1 MAKETVT
8 ELYTKL
14 GLDISSLESDFAL
27 AGKTVD
33 KAMSRLNHENKKI
46 KIETDISLAGLDEG
60 KDRLKTLD
68 IQAASLNR
76 QLEIQR
82 QKLQLTAA
90 TYREVVLEKGRDSAA
105 SARLETRLLNE
116 RKAYANLEAQ
126 IRRTQR
132 ARTEGTAGNRMVNSI
147 INGASAMS
155 VITQGASDIGALS
168 MLTSP
173 VGKALGVVTAVG
185 AGALAA
191 AKSAMTA
198 GNAIYELA
206 QKMHTTNA
214 EAAKM
219 SLTFKMAGADANSAV
234 PALIRLDKT
243 IQSGGESGARMT
255 AILSAYGVS
264 LRDAN
269 GNMLPLNQQLL
280 ALAQGYRNAAA
291 AGLENEYVTQTLG
304 SRGAELVPVL
314 SQMYEIQSRMV
325 NLPTTGLLDP
335 NKAHEMMLD
344 WREMQIEMN
353 QVTGSLGAALLP
365 VVQEI
370 LPKVNDG
377 IKELTEDIRDN
388 KETIKTVM
396 DIVGDTG
403 EIVMDV
409 AGIWKEAFP
418 PVTDGLK
425 DVAGLLKDV
434 DNGLKDIKK
443 SIEDVKEASPGLSA
457 ISEYMP
463 TPVNMARFARW
474 AYRKARGLP
483 ENEEEQPEAA
493 KESPKEIKGTTQDAE
508 TTRRQV
514 EEATHQKGKA
524 AATPS
529 VPDISSEI
537 YKATHN
543 DLQNQLHG
551 IDLRAEKLRKEGV
564 EEAQIVA
571 LTEAQKAKVYKDFNN
586 NVISQIDSSWKSE
599 LQNRLD
605 DIEREK
611 QAWIEKGVSEV
622 KATEWAEHEKTKARQ
637 QEALSMFRENRKY
650 LDIMRKA
657 MAGPGSM
664 TQKINNARVGI
675 LMAMRQKLGIENDR
689 TSPEEVGLFSNIM
702 NSVKNNLMPGL
713 ESESWAR
720 RLEESTIPVVRGS
733 HLDRDVPGVSPSIT
747 TNITIEGGVYSDNEM
762 VKNMTNEVAD
772 RVNRAVTEAARQSN
786 FSYDM
791 GG

>member
-33 KAMSRLNHENKKI
+33 KAMSKLNHENKKI

-68 IQAASLNR
+68 IRAASLNR
-76 QLEIQR
+76 QLEIQK
-82 QKLQLTAA
+82 QKLALVAA
-90 TYREVVLEKGRDSAA
+90 AYREVVQEKGRDSAA

-116 RKAYANLEAQ
+116 KKAYANLEAQ

-132 ARTEGTAGNRMVNSI
+132 ARTEGTAGNRMVNQI

-155 VITQGASDIGALS
+155 VIAQGASDIGALS

-173 VGKALGVVTAVG
+173 AGKALGVATAVG

-191 AKSAMTA
+191 AKSAMNA

-206 QKMHTTNA
+206 QKMHTTNE

-243 IQSGGESGARMT
+243 LQSGGESGARMT

-269 GNMLPLNQQLL
+269 GNLLPLNQQLL

-291 AGLENEYVTQTLG
+291 AGLESEYVTQTLG

-314 SQMYEIQSRMV
+314 SQMYEIQSRMAH
-325 NLPTTGLLDP
+325 LPTTGLLDP
-335 NKAHEMMLD
+335 DKAHEMMLS

-353 QVTGSLGAALLP
+353 QISGSLGAALLP

-377 IKELTEDIRDN
+377 IKEITKAIRDN
-388 KETIKTVM
+388 KESIQSAM
-396 DIVGDTG
+396 DILSNSG

-409 AGIWKEAFP
+409 VDICKEAFP

-434 DNGLKDIKK
+434 DDGLKAIKK
-443 SIEDVKEASPGLSA
+443 SIEEVKEASPGLSA
-457 ISEYMP
+457 VSKYLP
-463 TPVNMARFARW
+463 TPPNMARFAKW
-474 AYRKARGLP
+474 AYRKIKGFP
-483 ENEEEQPEAA
+483 EEEEKTESS
-493 KESPKEIKGTTQDAE
+493 KEQVPKEMQGTTQNPE
-508 TTRRQV
+508 TTRKRV
-514 EEATHQKGKA
+514 EEATRQKEK
-524 AATPS
+524 TDNTS
-529 VPDISSEI
+529 SIPDISDEI

-543 DLQNQLHG
+543 DLQNQLHD
-551 IDLRAEKLRKEGV
+551 IDQRAEKLRKEGV

-571 LTEAQKAKVYKDFNN
+571 FSEAQKAKVYKDFNN
-586 NVISQIDSSWKSE
+586 NVISQIDASWKSE

-605 DIEREK
+605 NIEREK

-622 KATEWAEHEKTKARQ
+622 KATEWAENEKGKARQ
-637 QEALSMFRENRKY
+637 NAALSALREQREY
-650 LDIMRKA
+650 LDIVKNA
-657 MAGPGSM
+657 MNGSGTM
-664 TQKINNARVGI
+664 EERMNQARVGV
-675 LMAMRQKLGIENDR
+675 LTAMREKLGISNDSL
-689 TSPEEVGLFSNIM
+689 TPGLLSAFSTVM
-702 NSVKNNLMPGL
+702 NDVQNNLVRGL
-713 ESESWAR
+713 ETQDWAR
-720 RLEESTIPVVRGS
+720 KLDQSSISVIRGS
-733 HLDRDVPGVSPSIT
+733 REYHDVPGVNNTVII
-747 TNITIEGGVYSDNEM
+747 NGGVFENNETLKKFSDA
-762 VKNMTNEVAD
+762 TAD
-772 RVNRAVTEAARQSN
+772 KFIEAYRSSTQNSLL
-786 FSYDM
+786 SY
-791 GG
+791 

>member
-90 TYREVVLEKGRDSAA
+90 AYREVVQEKGRDSAA

-173 VGKALGVVTAVG
+173 AGKALGVVTAVG

-314 SQMYEIQSRMV
+314 SQMYEIQSRMA

-377 IKELTEDIRDN
+377 IKELTEGIRDN

-434 DNGLKDIKK
+434 DHGLKDIKK

-493 KESPKEIKGTTQDAE
+493 KESPKETQGTTQDAE
-508 TTRRQV
+508 TTRRPV
-514 EEATHQKGKA
+514 EEATRQKEKV

-529 VPDISSEI
+529 VLDISSEL

-543 DLQNQLHG
+543 DLQNQLHD
-551 IDLRAEKLRKEGV
+551 IDQRAEKLRKEGV

-637 QEALSMFRENRKY
+637 QEALSMLRENRKY
-650 LDIMRKA
+650 LDIMRNA

-664 TQKINNARVGI
+664 TQKINNARAGI

-772 RVNRAVTEAARQSN
+772 RVNRAVTEAARQSD

>member
-1 MAKETVT
+1 MTKETVT

-33 KAMSRLNHENKKI
+33 KAMSKLNHENKKI

-68 IQAASLNR
+68 IRAASLNR
-76 QLEIQR
+76 QLEIQK
-82 QKLQLTAA
+82 QKLALVAA
-90 TYREVVLEKGRDSAA
+90 AYREVVQEKGRDSAA

-116 RKAYANLEAQ
+116 KKAYANLEAQ

-132 ARTEGTAGNRMVNSI
+132 ARTEGTAGNRMVNHI

-155 VITQGASDIGALS
+155 VIAQGASDIGALS

-173 VGKALGVVTAVG
+173 AGKALGVATAVG

-191 AKSAMTA
+191 AKSAMNA

-206 QKMHTTNA
+206 QKMHTTNE

-243 IQSGGESGARMT
+243 LQSGGESGARMT

-269 GNMLPLNQQLL
+269 GNLLPLNQQLL

-291 AGLENEYVTQTLG
+291 AGLESEYVTQTLG

-314 SQMYEIQSRMV
+314 SQMYEIQSRMAH
-325 NLPTTGLLDP
+325 LPTTGLLDP
-335 NKAHEMMLD
+335 DKAHEMMLS

-353 QVTGSLGAALLP
+353 QISGSLGAALLP

-377 IKELTEDIRDN
+377 IKEITKAIRDN
-388 KETIKTVM
+388 KENIQSAM
-396 DIVGDTG
+396 DILSNSG

-409 AGIWKEAFP
+409 VDICKEAFP

-434 DNGLKDIKK
+434 DDGLKAIKK
-443 SIEDVKEASPGLSA
+443 SIEEVKEASPGLSA
-457 ISEYMP
+457 VSKYLP
-463 TPVNMARFARW
+463 TPPNMARFAKW
-474 AYRKARGLP
+474 AYRKIKGFP
-483 ENEEEQPEAA
+483 EEEEKTESS
-493 KESPKEIKGTTQDAE
+493 KEQVPKEMQGTTQNPE
-508 TTRRQV
+508 TTRKRV
-514 EEATHQKGKA
+514 EEATRQKEK
-524 AATPS
+524 TDNTS
-529 VPDISSEI
+529 SIPDISDEI

-543 DLQNQLHG
+543 DLQNQLHD
-551 IDLRAEKLRKEGV
+551 IDQRAEKLRKEGV

-571 LTEAQKAKVYKDFNN
+571 FFEAQKAKVYKDFNN
-586 NVISQIDSSWKSE
+586 NVISQIDASWKSE

-605 DIEREK
+605 NIEREK

-622 KATEWAEHEKTKARQ
+622 KATEWAENEKGKARQ
-637 QEALSMFRENRKY
+637 NAALSALREQREY
-650 LDIMRKA
+650 LDIVKNA
-657 MAGPGSM
+657 MNGSGTM
-664 TQKINNARVGI
+664 EERMNRARVGV
-675 LMAMRQKLGIENDR
+675 LTAMREKLGISNDSL
-689 TSPEEVGLFSNIM
+689 TPGLLSAFSTVM
-702 NSVKNNLMPGL
+702 NDVQNNLVRGL
-713 ESESWAR
+713 ETQDWAR
-720 RLEESTIPVVRGS
+720 KLDQSSISVIRGS
-733 HLDRDVPGVSPSIT
+733 REYHDVPGVNNTVII
-747 TNITIEGGVYSDNEM
+747 NGGVFENNETLKKFSDA
-762 VKNMTNEVAD
+762 TAD
-772 RVNRAVTEAARQSN
+772 KFIEAYRSSTQNSLL
-786 FSYDM
+786 SY
-791 GG
+791 

>member
-33 KAMSRLNHENKKI
+33 KAMSKLNHENKKI

-68 IQAASLNR
+68 IRAASLNR
-76 QLEIQR
+76 QLEIQK
-82 QKLQLTAA
+82 QKLALVAA
-90 TYREVVLEKGRDSAA
+90 AYREVVQEKGRDSAA

-116 RKAYANLEAQ
+116 KKAYANLEAQ

-173 VGKALGVVTAVG
+173 AGKALGVVTAVG

-243 IQSGGESGARMT
+243 LQSGGESGARMT

-269 GNMLPLNQQLL
+269 GNLLPLNQQLL

-291 AGLENEYVTQTLG
+291 AGLESEYVTQTLG

-314 SQMYEIQSRMV
+314 SQMYEIQSRMAH
-325 NLPTTGLLDP
+325 LPTTGLLDP
-335 NKAHEMMLD
+335 DKAHEMMLS

-353 QVTGSLGAALLP
+353 QISGSLGAALLP

-377 IKELTEDIRDN
+377 IKEITKAIRDN
-388 KETIKTVM
+388 KESIQSAM
-396 DIVGDTG
+396 DILSNSG

-409 AGIWKEAFP
+409 VDICKEAFP

-434 DNGLKDIKK
+434 DDGLKAIKK
-443 SIEDVKEASPGLSA
+443 SIEEVKEASPGLSA
-457 ISEYMP
+457 VSKYLP
-463 TPVNMARFARW
+463 TPPNMARFAKW
-474 AYRKARGLP
+474 AYRKIKGFP
-483 ENEEEQPEAA
+483 EEEEKTESS
-493 KESPKEIKGTTQDAE
+493 KEQVPKEMQGTTQNPE
-508 TTRRQV
+508 TTRKRV
-514 EEATHQKGKA
+514 EEATRQKEK
-524 AATPS
+524 TDNTS
-529 VPDISSEI
+529 SIPDISDEI

-543 DLQNQLHG
+543 DLQNQLHD
-551 IDLRAEKLRKEGV
+551 IDQRAEKLRKEGV

-571 LTEAQKAKVYKDFNN
+571 FSEAQKAKVYKDFNN
-586 NVISQIDSSWKSE
+586 NVISQIDASWKSE

-605 DIEREK
+605 NIEREK

-622 KATEWAEHEKTKARQ
+622 KATEWAENEKGKARQ
-637 QEALSMFRENRKY
+637 NAALAALREQREY
-650 LDIMRKA
+650 LDIVKNA
-657 MAGPGSM
+657 MNGSGTM
-664 TQKINNARVGI
+664 EERMNRARVGV
-675 LMAMRQKLGIENDR
+675 LTAMREKLGISNDSL
-689 TSPEEVGLFSNIM
+689 TPGLLSAFSTVM
-702 NSVKNNLMPGL
+702 NDVQNNLVRGL
-713 ESESWAR
+713 ETQDWAR
-720 RLEESTIPVVRGS
+720 KLDQSSISVIRGS
-733 HLDRDVPGVSPSIT
+733 KEYHDVPGVNNTVII
-747 TNITIEGGVYSDNEM
+747 NGGVFENNETLKKFSDA
-762 VKNMTNEVAD
+762 TAD
-772 RVNRAVTEAARQSN
+772 KFIEAYRSSTQNSLL
-786 FSYDM
+786 SY
-791 GG
+791 

>member
-33 KAMSRLNHENKKI
+33 KAMSKLNHENKKI

-68 IQAASLNR
+68 IRAASLNR
-76 QLEIQR
+76 QLEIQK
-82 QKLQLTAA
+82 QKLALVAA
-90 TYREVVLEKGRDSAA
+90 AYREVVQEKGRDSAA

-116 RKAYANLEAQ
+116 KKAYANLEAQ

-132 ARTEGTAGNRMVNSI
+132 ARTEGTAGNRMVNHI

-155 VITQGASDIGALS
+155 VIAQGASDIGALS

-173 VGKALGVVTAVG
+173 AGKAIGVATAVG

-191 AKSAMTA
+191 AKSAMNT

-206 QKMHTTNA
+206 QKMHTTNE

-269 GNMLPLNQQLL
+269 GNMLPLNHQLL

-314 SQMYEIQSRMV
+314 SQMYEIQSRMA
-325 NLPTTGLLDP
+325 NLPATGLLDP

-514 EEATHQKGKA
+514 EEATRQKEKA

-543 DLQNQLHG
+543 DLQNQLHD

-622 KATEWAEHEKTKARQ
+622 KATEWAENEKGKARQ
-637 QEALSMFRENRKY
+637 NAALSALREQRQY
-650 LDIMRKA
+650 LDIVKNA
-657 MAGPGSM
+657 MNGPGTM
-664 TQKINNARVGI
+664 EERMNQARVGV
-675 LMAMRQKLGIENDR
+675 LTAMREKLGISNDSL
-689 TSPEEVGLFSNIM
+689 TPGLLSAFSTVM
-702 NSVKNNLMPGL
+702 NDVQNNLVRGL
-713 ESESWAR
+713 ETQDWAR
-720 RLEESTIPVVRGS
+720 KLDQSSISVIRGS
-733 HLDRDVPGVSPSIT
+733 REYHDVPGVNNTVII
-747 TNITIEGGVYSDNEM
+747 NGGVFENNETLKKFSDA
-762 VKNMTNEVAD
+762 TAD
-772 RVNRAVTEAARQSN
+772 KFIEAYRSSTQNSLL
-786 FSYDM
+786 SY
-791 GG
+791 

>member
-33 KAMSRLNHENKKI
+33 KAMSKLNHENKKI

-68 IQAASLNR
+68 IRAASLNR
-76 QLEIQR
+76 QLEIQK
-82 QKLQLTAA
+82 QKLALVAA
-90 TYREVVLEKGRDSAA
+90 AYREVVQEKGRDSAA

-116 RKAYANLEAQ
+116 KKAYANLEAQ

-132 ARTEGTAGNRMVNSI
+132 ARTEGTAGNRMVNHI

-155 VITQGASDIGALS
+155 VIAQGASDIGALS

-173 VGKALGVVTAVG
+173 AGKAIGVATAVG

-191 AKSAMTA
+191 AKSAMNT

-206 QKMHTTNA
+206 QKMHTTNE

-243 IQSGGESGARMT
+243 LQNGGESGARMT
-255 AILSAYGVS
+255 DILSAYGVS

-269 GNMLPLNQQLL
+269 GNLLPLNQQLL

-291 AGLENEYVTQTLG
+291 AGLESEYVTQTLG

-325 NLPTTGLLDP
+325 HLPTTGLLDP
-335 NKAHEMMLD
+335 DKAHEMMLS

-353 QVTGSLGAALLP
+353 QISGALGAALLP

-377 IKELTEDIRDN
+377 IKEITKAIRDN
-388 KETIKTVM
+388 KESIQSAM
-396 DIVGDTG
+396 DILSNSG

-409 AGIWKEAFP
+409 VDICKEAFP

-434 DNGLKDIKK
+434 DDGLKAIKK
-443 SIEDVKEASPGLSA
+443 SIEEVKEASPGLSA
-457 ISEYMP
+457 ASKYLP
-463 TPVNMARFARW
+463 TPPNMARFAKW
-474 AYRKARGLP
+474 AYRKIKGFP
-483 ENEEEQPEAA
+483 EEEEKTESS
-493 KESPKEIKGTTQDAE
+493 KEQAPKEMQGTTQNPE
-508 TTRRQV
+508 TTRRRV
-514 EEATHQKGKA
+514 EEATRQKEKVDN
-524 AATPS
+524 TTS
-529 VPDISSEI
+529 IPDISDEI

-543 DLQNQLHG
+543 DLQNQLHD
-551 IDLRAEKLRKEGV
+551 IDQRAEKLRKEGV

-571 LTEAQKAKVYKDFNN
+571 FSEAQKAKVYKDFNN
-586 NVISQIDSSWKSE
+586 NVISQIDASWKSE

-605 DIEREK
+605 NIEREK

-622 KATEWAEHEKTKARQ
+622 KATEWAENEKGKARQ
-637 QEALSMFRENRKY
+637 NAALSALREQREY
-650 LDIMRKA
+650 LDIVKNA
-657 MAGPGSM
+657 MNGSGTM
-664 TQKINNARVGI
+664 EERMNRARVGV
-675 LMAMRQKLGIENDR
+675 LTAMREKLGISNDSL
-689 TSPEEVGLFSNIM
+689 TPGLLSAFSTVM
-702 NSVKNNLMPGL
+702 NDVQNNLVRGL
-713 ESESWAR
+713 ETQDWAR
-720 RLEESTIPVVRGS
+720 KLDQSSISVIRGS
-733 HLDRDVPGVSPSIT
+733 REYHDVPGVNNTVII
-747 TNITIEGGVYSDNEM
+747 NGGVFENNETLKKFSDA
-762 VKNMTNEVAD
+762 TAD
-772 RVNRAVTEAARQSN
+772 KFIEAYRSSTQNSLL
-786 FSYDM
+786 SY
-791 GG
+791 

>member
-14 GLDISSLESDFAL
+14 GLDISSLDSDFAL

-90 TYREVVLEKGRDSAA
+90 AYREVVQEKGRDSAA

-173 VGKALGVVTAVG
+173 AGKALGVVTAVG

-214 EAAKM
+214 DAA
-219 SLTFKMAGADANSAV
+219 KMAGADANSAV

-314 SQMYEIQSRMV
+314 SQMYEIQSRMA

-514 EEATHQKGKA
+514 EEATRQKEKA

-543 DLQNQLHG
+543 DLQNQLHD

-622 KATEWAEHEKTKARQ
+622 KATEWAENEKGKARQ
-637 QEALSMFRENRKY
+637 NAALSALREQRQY
-650 LDIMRKA
+650 LDIVKNA
-657 MAGPGSM
+657 MNGPGTM
-664 TQKINNARVGI
+664 EERMNQARVGV
-675 LMAMRQKLGIENDR
+675 LTAMREKLGISNDSM
-689 TSPEEVGLFSNIM
+689 TPGLLSAFSTVM
-702 NSVKNNLMPGL
+702 NDVQNNLVRGL
-713 ESESWAR
+713 ETQDWAR
-720 RLEESTIPVVRGS
+720 KLDQSSISVIRGS
-733 HLDRDVPGVSPSIT
+733 REYHDVPGVNNTVII
-747 TNITIEGGVYSDNEM
+747 NGGVFENNETLKKFSDA
-762 VKNMTNEVAD
+762 TAD
-772 RVNRAVTEAARQSN
+772 KFIEAYRSSTQNSLL
-786 FSYDM
+786 SY
-791 GG
+791 

>member
-33 KAMSRLNHENKKI
+33 KAMSKLNHENKKI

-68 IQAASLNR
+68 IRAASLNR
-76 QLEIQR
+76 QLEIQK
-82 QKLQLTAA
+82 QKLALVAA
-90 TYREVVLEKGRDSAA
+90 AYREVVQEKGRDSAA

-132 ARTEGTAGNRMVNSI
+132 ARTEGTAGNRMVNRI

-155 VITQGASDIGALS
+155 VIAQGASDIGALS

-173 VGKALGVVTAVG
+173 AGKAIGVATAVG

-191 AKSAMTA
+191 AKSAMNT

-206 QKMHTTNA
+206 QKMHTTNE

-243 IQSGGESGARMT
+243 LQSGGESGARMT
-255 AILSAYGVS
+255 DILSAYGVS

-269 GNMLPLNQQLL
+269 GNLLPLNQQLL

-291 AGLENEYVTQTLG
+291 AGLESEYVTQTLG

-314 SQMYEIQSRMV
+314 SQMYEIQSRMAH
-325 NLPTTGLLDP
+325 LPTTGLLDP
-335 NKAHEMMLD
+335 DKAHEMMLS

-353 QVTGSLGAALLP
+353 QISGSLGAALLP

-377 IKELTEDIRDN
+377 IKEITKAIRDN
-388 KETIKTVM
+388 KENIQSAM
-396 DIVGDTG
+396 DILSNSG

-409 AGIWKEAFP
+409 VDICKEAFP

-434 DNGLKDIKK
+434 DDGLKAIKK
-443 SIEDVKEASPGLSA
+443 SIEEVKEASPGLSA
-457 ISEYMP
+457 VSKYLP
-463 TPVNMARFARW
+463 TPPNMARFARW
-474 AYRKARGLP
+474 AYRKIKGFP
-483 ENEEEQPEAA
+483 EEEEKTESS
-493 KESPKEIKGTTQDAE
+493 KEQAPKEMQGTTQNPE
-508 TTRRQV
+508 TTRRRV
-514 EEATHQKGKA
+514 EEAIRQKEKVDN
-524 AATPS
+524 TTS
-529 VPDISSEI
+529 IPDISDEI

-543 DLQNQLHG
+543 DLQNQLHD
-551 IDLRAEKLRKEGV
+551 IDQRAEKLRKEGV

-571 LTEAQKAKVYKDFNN
+571 FSEAQKAKVYKDFNN
-586 NVISQIDSSWKSE
+586 NVISQIDASWKSE

-605 DIEREK
+605 NIEREK

-622 KATEWAEHEKTKARQ
+622 KATEWAENEKGKARQ
-637 QEALSMFRENRKY
+637 NAALAALREQREY
-650 LDIMRKA
+650 LDIVKNA
-657 MAGPGSM
+657 MNGSGTM
-664 TQKINNARVGI
+664 EERMNRARVGV
-675 LMAMRQKLGIENDR
+675 LTAMREKLGISNDSL
-689 TSPEEVGLFSNIM
+689 TPGLLYAFSTVM
-702 NSVKNNLMPGL
+702 NDVQNNLVRGL
-713 ESESWAR
+713 ETQDWAR
-720 RLEESTIPVVRGS
+720 KLDQSSISVIRGS
-733 HLDRDVPGVSPSIT
+733 KEYHDAPGVNNTVII
-747 TNITIEGGVYSDNEM
+747 NGGVFENNETLKKFSDA
-762 VKNMTNEVAD
+762 TAD
-772 RVNRAVTEAARQSN
+772 KFIEAYRSSTQNSLL
-786 FSYDM
+786 SY
-791 GG
+791 

>member
-68 IQAASLNR
+68 IQAAALNR

-90 TYREVVLEKGRDSAA
+90 AYREVVLEKGRDSAA

-116 RKAYANLEAQ
+116 KKAYANLEAQ

-132 ARTEGTAGNRMVNSI
+132 ARTEGTAGNRMVNHI

-155 VITQGASDIGALS
+155 VIAQGASDIGALS

-173 VGKALGVVTAVG
+173 AGKAIGVATAVG

-191 AKSAMTA
+191 AKSAMNT

-206 QKMHTTNA
+206 QKMHTTNE

-243 IQSGGESGARMT
+243 LQSGGESGARMT

-269 GNMLPLNQQLL
+269 GNLLPLNQQLL

-314 SQMYEIQSRMV
+314 SQMYEIQSRMA

-514 EEATHQKGKA
+514 EEATRQKEKA

-537 YKATHN
+537 YKVTHN
-543 DLQNQLHG
+543 DLQNQLHD

-564 EEAQIVA
+564 EETQIVA
-571 LTEAQKAKVYKDFNN
+571 LSEAQKAKVYKDFNN
-586 NVISQIDSSWKSE
+586 NVISQIDASWKSE

-605 DIEREK
+605 TIEREK

-622 KATEWAEHEKTKARQ
+622 KATRWAENEKGKARQ
-637 QEALSMFRENRKY
+637 NAALSALREQREY
-650 LDIMRKA
+650 LDIVKNA
-657 MAGPGSM
+657 MNGSGTM
-664 TQKINNARVGI
+664 EERMNQARVGV
-675 LMAMRQKLGIENDR
+675 LTAMREKLGISNDSM
-689 TSPEEVGLFSNIM
+689 TPGLLSAFSTVM
-702 NSVKNNLMPGL
+702 NDVQNNLVRGL
-713 ESESWAR
+713 ETQDWAR
-720 RLEESTIPVVRGS
+720 KLDQSSVSVIRGS
-733 HLDRDVPGVSPSIT
+733 REYHDVPGVNNTVII
-747 TNITIEGGVYSDNEM
+747 NGGVFENNETLKKFSDA
-762 VKNMTNEVAD
+762 TAD
-772 RVNRAVTEAARQSN
+772 KFIEAYRSSTQNSLL
-786 FSYDM
+786 SY
-791 GG
+791 

>member
-33 KAMSRLNHENKKI
+33 KAMSKLNHENKKI

-68 IQAASLNR
+68 IQAAALNR
-76 QLEIQR
+76 QLEIQK
-82 QKLQLTAA
+82 QKLALVAA
-90 TYREVVLEKGRDSAA
+90 AYREVVQEKGRDSAA

-132 ARTEGTAGNRMVNSI
+132 ARTEGTAGNRMVNRI

-155 VITQGASDIGALS
+155 VIAQGASDIGALS

-173 VGKALGVVTAVG
+173 AGKALGVATAVG

-191 AKSAMTA
+191 AKSAMNT

-206 QKMHTTNA
+206 QKMHTTNE

-269 GNMLPLNQQLL
+269 GNLLPLNQQLL

-291 AGLENEYVTQTLG
+291 AGLESEYVTQTLG

-314 SQMYEIQSRMV
+314 SQMYEIQSRMA

-434 DNGLKDIKK
+434 DHGLKDIKK

-493 KESPKEIKGTTQDAE
+493 KESPKETQGTTQDAE

-514 EEATHQKGKA
+514 EEATRQKEKA

-543 DLQNQLHG
+543 DLQNQLHD

-622 KATEWAEHEKTKARQ
+622 KATEWAENEKGKARQ
-637 QEALSMFRENRKY
+637 NAALSALREQRQY
-650 LDIMRKA
+650 LDIVKNA
-657 MAGPGSM
+657 MNGPGTM
-664 TQKINNARVGI
+664 EERMNQARVGV
-675 LMAMRQKLGIENDR
+675 LTAMREKLGISNDSM
-689 TSPEEVGLFSNIM
+689 TPGLLSAFSTVM
-702 NSVKNNLMPGL
+702 NDVQNNLVRGL
-713 ESESWAR
+713 ETQDWAR
-720 RLEESTIPVVRGS
+720 KLDQSSISVIRGS
-733 HLDRDVPGVSPSIT
+733 REYHDVPGVNNTVII
-747 TNITIEGGVYSDNEM
+747 NGGVFENNETLKKFSDA
-762 VKNMTNEVAD
+762 TAD
-772 RVNRAVTEAARQSN
+772 KFIEAYRSSTQNSLL
-786 FSYDM
+786 SY
-791 GG
+791 

>member
-33 KAMSRLNHENKKI
+33 KAMSKLNHENKKI

-60 KDRLKTLD
+60 KGRLKTLD
-68 IQAASLNR
+68 IQAAALNR
-76 QLEIQR
+76 QLEIQK
-82 QKLQLTAA
+82 QKLALVAA
-90 TYREVVLEKGRDSAA
+90 AYREVVQEKGRDSAA

-132 ARTEGTAGNRMVNSI
+132 ARTEGTAGNRMVNRI

-155 VITQGASDIGALS
+155 VIAQGASDIGALS

-173 VGKALGVVTAVG
+173 AGKALGVATAVG

-191 AKSAMTA
+191 AKSAMNT

-206 QKMHTTNA
+206 QKMHTTNE

-269 GNMLPLNQQLL
+269 GNLLPLNQQLL

-291 AGLENEYVTQTLG
+291 AGLESEYVTQTLG

-314 SQMYEIQSRMV
+314 SQMYEIQSRMAH
-325 NLPTTGLLDP
+325 LPTTGLLDP
-335 NKAHEMMLD
+335 DKAHEMMLS

-353 QVTGSLGAALLP
+353 QISGALGAALLP

-377 IKELTEDIRDN
+377 IKEITKAIRDN
-388 KETIKTVM
+388 KENIQSAM
-396 DIVGDTG
+396 DILSNSG

-409 AGIWKEAFP
+409 VGICKEAFP

-434 DNGLKDIKK
+434 DDGLKAIKK
-443 SIEDVKEASPGLSA
+443 SIEEVKEASPGLSA
-457 ISEYMP
+457 VSQYLP
-463 TPVNMARFARW
+463 TPPNMARFARW
-474 AYRKARGLP
+474 AYRKVKGLP
-483 ENEEEQPEAA
+483 EEDETEAGKEEA
-493 KESPKEIKGTTQDAE
+493 PKEKETQGTTQDAE
-508 TTRRQV
+508 TTKRQV
-514 EEATHQKGKA
+514 EAAIRQKEKA
-524 AATPS
+524 DSTS
-529 VPDISSEI
+529 SLPDISGEI

-543 DLQNQLHG
+543 DLQNQLHD

-622 KATEWAEHEKTKARQ
+622 KATEWAENEKGKARQ
-637 QEALSMFRENRKY
+637 NAALSALREQRQY
-650 LDIMRKA
+650 LDIVKNA
-657 MAGPGSM
+657 MNGPGTM
-664 TQKINNARVGI
+664 EERMNQARVGV
-675 LMAMRQKLGIENDR
+675 LTAMREKLGISNDSM
-689 TSPEEVGLFSNIM
+689 TPGLLSAFSTVM
-702 NSVKNNLMPGL
+702 NDVQNNLVRGL
-713 ESESWAR
+713 ETQDWAR
-720 RLEESTIPVVRGS
+720 KLDQSSISVIRGS
-733 HLDRDVPGVSPSIT
+733 REYHDVPGVNNTVII
-747 TNITIEGGVYSDNEM
+747 NGGVFENNETL
-762 VKNMTNEVAD
+762 KNSVMLQRIN
-772 RVNRAVTEAARQSN
+772 S
-786 FSYDM
+786 
-791 GG
+791 

>member
-33 KAMSRLNHENKKI
+33 KAMSKLNHENKKI

-68 IQAASLNR
+68 IRAASLNR
-76 QLEIQR
+76 QLEIQK
-82 QKLQLTAA
+82 QKLALVAA
-90 TYREVVLEKGRDSAA
+90 AYREVVQEKGRDSAA

-116 RKAYANLEAQ
+116 KKAYANLEAQ

-132 ARTEGTAGNRMVNSI
+132 ARTEGTTGNRIVNHI

-155 VITQGASDIGALS
+155 VIAQGASDIGALS

-173 VGKALGVVTAVG
+173 AGKAIGVATAVG

-191 AKSAMTA
+191 AKSAMNT

-206 QKMHTTNA
+206 QKMHTTNE

-243 IQSGGESGARMT
+243 LQSGGESGARMT

-269 GNMLPLNQQLL
+269 GNLLPLNQQLL

-291 AGLENEYVTQTLG
+291 AGLESEYVTQTLG

-314 SQMYEIQSRMV
+314 SQMYEIQSRMAH
-325 NLPTTGLLDP
+325 LPTTGLLDP
-335 NKAHEMMLD
+335 DKAHEMMLS

-353 QVTGSLGAALLP
+353 QISGSLGAALLP

-377 IKELTEDIRDN
+377 IKEITKAIRDN
-388 KETIKTVM
+388 KENIQSAM
-396 DIVGDTG
+396 DILSNSG

-409 AGIWKEAFP
+409 VDICKEAFP

-434 DNGLKDIKK
+434 DDGLKAIKK
-443 SIEDVKEASPGLSA
+443 SIEEVKEASPGLSA
-457 ISEYMP
+457 VSKYLP
-463 TPVNMARFARW
+463 TPPNMARFAKW
-474 AYRKARGLP
+474 AYRKIKGFP
-483 ENEEEQPEAA
+483 EEEEKTESS
-493 KESPKEIKGTTQDAE
+493 KEQVPKEMQGTTQNPE
-508 TTRRQV
+508 TTRKRV
-514 EEATHQKGKA
+514 EEATRQKEK
-524 AATPS
+524 TDNTS
-529 VPDISSEI
+529 SIPDISDEI

-543 DLQNQLHG
+543 DLQNQLHD

-622 KATEWAEHEKTKARQ
+622 KATEWAENEKGKARQ
-637 QEALSMFRENRKY
+637 NAALSALREQRQY
-650 LDIMRKA
+650 LDIVKNA
-657 MAGPGSM
+657 MNGPGTM
-664 TQKINNARVGI
+664 EERMNQARVGV
-675 LMAMRQKLGIENDR
+675 LTAMREKLGISNDSL
-689 TSPEEVGLFSNIM
+689 TPGLLSAFSTVM
-702 NSVKNNLMPGL
+702 NDVQNNLVRGL
-713 ESESWAR
+713 ETQDWAR
-720 RLEESTIPVVRGS
+720 KLDQSSISVIRGS
-733 HLDRDVPGVSPSIT
+733 REYHDVPGVNNTVII
-747 TNITIEGGVYSDNEM
+747 NGGVFENNETLKKFSDA
-762 VKNMTNEVAD
+762 TAD
-772 RVNRAVTEAARQSN
+772 KFIEAYRSSTQNSLL
-786 FSYDM
+786 SY
-791 GG
+791 

>member
-1 MAKETVT
+1 
-8 ELYTKL
+8 
-14 GLDISSLESDFAL
+14 
-27 AGKTVD
+27 
-33 KAMSRLNHENKKI
+33 
-46 KIETDISLAGLDEG
+46 
-60 KDRLKTLD
+60 
-68 IQAASLNR
+68 
-76 QLEIQR
+76 
-82 QKLQLTAA
+82 
-90 TYREVVLEKGRDSAA
+90 
-105 SARLETRLLNE
+105 
-116 RKAYANLEAQ
+116 
-126 IRRTQR
+126 
-132 ARTEGTAGNRMVNSI
+132 MVNSI

-314 SQMYEIQSRMV
+314 SQMYEIQSRMA

-434 DNGLKDIKK
+434 DHGLKDIKK

-493 KESPKEIKGTTQDAE
+493 KESPKETQGTTQDAE

-514 EEATHQKGKA
+514 EEATRQKEKA

-543 DLQNQLHG
+543 DLQNQLHD

-564 EEAQIVA
+564 GEAQIVA

-622 KATEWAEHEKTKARQ
+622 KATEWAENEKGKARQ
-637 QEALSMFRENRKY
+637 NAALSALREQRQY
-650 LDIMRKA
+650 LDIVKNA
-657 MAGPGSM
+657 MNGPGTM
-664 TQKINNARVGI
+664 EERMNQARVGV
-675 LMAMRQKLGIENDR
+675 LTAMREKLGISNDSM
-689 TSPEEVGLFSNIM
+689 TPGLLSAFSTVM
-702 NSVKNNLMPGL
+702 NDVQNNLVRGL
-713 ESESWAR
+713 ETQDWAR
-720 RLEESTIPVVRGS
+720 KLDQSSISVIRGS
-733 HLDRDVPGVSPSIT
+733 REYHDVPGVNNTMII
-747 TNITIEGGVYSDNEM
+747 NGGVFENNETLKKFSDA
-762 VKNMTNEVAD
+762 TAD
-772 RVNRAVTEAARQSN
+772 KFIEAYRSSTQNSLL
-786 FSYDM
+786 SY
-791 GG
+791 

>member
-33 KAMSRLNHENKKI
+33 KAVSRLNHENKKI

-90 TYREVVLEKGRDSAA
+90 AYREVVQEKGRDSAA

-173 VGKALGVVTAVG
+173 AGKALGVVTAVG

-219 SLTFKMAGADANSAV
+219 SLTFKMAGSDANSAV
-234 PALIRLDKT
+234 LALIRLDKT

-314 SQMYEIQSRMV
+314 SQMYEIQSRMA

-434 DNGLKDIKK
+434 DDGLQEIKK
-443 SIEDVKEASPGLSA
+443 SIEEVKEASPGLSA
-457 ISEYMP
+457 VSKYLP
-463 TPVNMARFARW
+463 TPPNVARFARW

-483 ENEEEQPEAA
+483 ENEEEQPEAV

-514 EEATHQKGKA
+514 EEATRQKEKA
-524 AATPS
+524 AATLS

-543 DLQNQLHG
+543 DLQNQLHD

-622 KATEWAEHEKTKARQ
+622 KATEWAENEKGKARQ
-637 QEALSMFRENRKY
+637 NAALSALREQRQY
-650 LDIMRKA
+650 LDIVKNA
-657 MAGPGSM
+657 MNGPGTM
-664 TQKINNARVGI
+664 EERMNQARVGV
-675 LMAMRQKLGIENDR
+675 LTAMREKLGISNDSM
-689 TSPEEVGLFSNIM
+689 TPGLLSAFSTVM
-702 NSVKNNLMPGL
+702 NDVQNNLVRGL
-713 ESESWAR
+713 ETQDWAR
-720 RLEESTIPVVRGS
+720 KLDQSSISVIRGS
-733 HLDRDVPGVSPSIT
+733 REYHDVPGVNNTVII
-747 TNITIEGGVYSDNEM
+747 NGGVFENNETLKKFSDA
-762 VKNMTNEVAD
+762 TAD
-772 RVNRAVTEAARQSN
+772 KFIEAYRSSTQNSLL
-786 FSYDM
+786 SY
-791 GG
+791 

>member
-33 KAMSRLNHENKKI
+33 KAMSKLNHENKKI

-68 IQAASLNR
+68 IRAASLNR
-76 QLEIQR
+76 QLEIQK
-82 QKLQLTAA
+82 QKLALVAA
-90 TYREVVLEKGRDSAA
+90 AYREVVQEKGRDSAA
-105 SARLETRLLNE
+105 SARLETRILNE
-116 RKAYANLEAQ
+116 KKAYANLEAQ

-132 ARTEGTAGNRMVNSI
+132 ARTEGTAGNRMVNQI

-155 VITQGASDIGALS
+155 FIAQGASDIGALS

-173 VGKALGVVTAVG
+173 AGKALGVATAVG

-191 AKSAMTA
+191 AKSAMNT

-206 QKMHTTNA
+206 QKMHTTNE

-243 IQSGGESGARMT
+243 LQSGGESGARMT
-255 AILSAYGVS
+255 DILSAYGVS

-269 GNMLPLNQQLL
+269 GNLLPLNQQLL

-291 AGLENEYVTQTLG
+291 AGLESEYVTQTLG

-314 SQMYEIQSRMV
+314 SQMYEIQSRMAH
-325 NLPTTGLLDP
+325 LPTTGLLDP
-335 NKAHEMMLD
+335 DKAHEMMLS

-353 QVTGSLGAALLP
+353 QISGSLGAALLP

-377 IKELTEDIRDN
+377 IKEITKAIRDN
-388 KETIKTVM
+388 KENIQSAM
-396 DIVGDTG
+396 DILSNSG

-409 AGIWKEAFP
+409 VDICKEAFP

-434 DNGLKDIKK
+434 DDGLKAIKK
-443 SIEDVKEASPGLSA
+443 SIEEVKEASPGLSA
-457 ISEYMP
+457 VSKYLP
-463 TPVNMARFARW
+463 TPPNMTRFAKW
-474 AYRKARGLP
+474 AYRKIKGFP
-483 ENEEEQPEAA
+483 EEEEKTESS
-493 KESPKEIKGTTQDAE
+493 KEQVPKEMQGTTQNPE
-508 TTRRQV
+508 TTRKRV
-514 EEATHQKGKA
+514 EEATRQKEK
-524 AATPS
+524 TDNTS
-529 VPDISSEI
+529 SIPDISDEI

-543 DLQNQLHG
+543 DLQNQLHD
-551 IDLRAEKLRKEGV
+551 IDQRAEKLRKEGV

-571 LTEAQKAKVYKDFNN
+571 FSEAQKVKVYKDFNN
-586 NVISQIDSSWKSE
+586 NVISQIDASWKSE

-605 DIEREK
+605 NIEREK

-622 KATEWAEHEKTKARQ
+622 KATEWAENEKGKARQ
-637 QEALSMFRENRKY
+637 NAALSALREQREY
-650 LDIMRKA
+650 LDIVKNA
-657 MAGPGSM
+657 MNGSGTM
-664 TQKINNARVGI
+664 EERMNRARVGV
-675 LMAMRQKLGIENDR
+675 LTAMREKLGISNDSL
-689 TSPEEVGLFSNIM
+689 TPGLLSAFSTVM
-702 NSVKNNLMPGL
+702 NDVQNNLVRGL
-713 ESESWAR
+713 ETQDWAR
-720 RLEESTIPVVRGS
+720 KLDQSSISVIRGS
-733 HLDRDVPGVSPSIT
+733 REYHDVPGVNNTVII
-747 TNITIEGGVYSDNEM
+747 NGGVFENNETLKKFSDA
-762 VKNMTNEVAD
+762 TAD
-772 RVNRAVTEAARQSN
+772 KFIEAYRSSTQNSLL
-786 FSYDM
+786 SY
-791 GG
+791 

>member
-33 KAMSRLNHENKKI
+33 KAMSKLNHENKKI

-68 IQAASLNR
+68 IRAASLNR
-76 QLEIQR
+76 QLEIQK
-82 QKLQLTAA
+82 QKLALVAA
-90 TYREVVLEKGRDSAA
+90 AYREVVQEKGRDSAA

-116 RKAYANLEAQ
+116 KKVYANLEAQ

-132 ARTEGTAGNRMVNSI
+132 ARTEGTAGNRMVNHI

-155 VITQGASDIGALS
+155 VIAQGASDIGALS

-173 VGKALGVVTAVG
+173 AGKALGVATAVG

-191 AKSAMTA
+191 AKSAMNA

-206 QKMHTTNA
+206 QKMHTTNE

-243 IQSGGESGARMT
+243 LQSGGESGARMT

-269 GNMLPLNQQLL
+269 GNLLPLNQQLL

-291 AGLENEYVTQTLG
+291 AGLESEYVTQTLG

-314 SQMYEIQSRMV
+314 SQMYEIQSRMAH
-325 NLPTTGLLDP
+325 LPTTGLLDP
-335 NKAHEMMLD
+335 DKAHEMMLS

-353 QVTGSLGAALLP
+353 QISGSLGAALLP

-377 IKELTEDIRDN
+377 IKEITKAIRDN
-388 KETIKTVM
+388 KENIQSAM
-396 DIVGDTG
+396 DILSNSG

-409 AGIWKEAFP
+409 VDICKEAFP

-434 DNGLKDIKK
+434 DDGLKAIKK
-443 SIEDVKEASPGLSA
+443 SIEEVKEASPGLSA
-457 ISEYMP
+457 VSKYLP
-463 TPVNMARFARW
+463 TPPNMARFAKW
-474 AYRKARGLP
+474 AYRKIKGFP
-483 ENEEEQPEAA
+483 EEEEKTESS
-493 KESPKEIKGTTQDAE
+493 KEQVPKEMQGTTQNPE
-508 TTRRQV
+508 TTRKRV
-514 EEATHQKGKA
+514 EEATRQKEK
-524 AATPS
+524 TDNTS
-529 VPDISSEI
+529 SIPDISDEI

-543 DLQNQLHG
+543 DLQNQLHD
-551 IDLRAEKLRKEGV
+551 IDQRAEKLRKEGV

-571 LTEAQKAKVYKDFNN
+571 FSEAQKAKVYKDFNN
-586 NVISQIDSSWKSE
+586 NVLSQIDVSWKSE

-605 DIEREK
+605 NIEREK

-622 KATEWAEHEKTKARQ
+622 KATEWAENEKGKARQ
-637 QEALSMFRENRKY
+637 NAALSALREQREY
-650 LDIMRKA
+650 LDIVKNA
-657 MAGPGSM
+657 MNGSGTM
-664 TQKINNARVGI
+664 EERMNRARVGV
-675 LMAMRQKLGIENDR
+675 LTAMREKLGISNDSL
-689 TSPEEVGLFSNIM
+689 TPGLLSAFSTVM
-702 NSVKNNLMPGL
+702 NDVQNNLVRGL
-713 ESESWAR
+713 ETQDWAR
-720 RLEESTIPVVRGS
+720 KLDQSSISVIRGS
-733 HLDRDVPGVSPSIT
+733 REYHDVPGVNNTVII
-747 TNITIEGGVYSDNEM
+747 NGGVFENNETLKKFSDA
-762 VKNMTNEVAD
+762 TAD
-772 RVNRAVTEAARQSN
+772 KFIEAYRSSTQNSLL
-786 FSYDM
+786 SY
-791 GG
+791 

>member
-90 TYREVVLEKGRDSAA
+90 AYREVVQEKGRDSAA

-314 SQMYEIQSRMV
+314 SQMYEIQSRMA

-418 PVTDGLK
+418 PVTNGLK

-434 DNGLKDIKK
+434 DHGLKDIKQ

-474 AYRKARGLP
+474 AYRKVRGLP
-483 ENEEEQPEAA
+483 EEDTEAE
-493 KESPKEIKGTTQDAE
+493 KETNGQEIQKGIRGTTQDAE

-514 EEATHQKGKA
+514 EEATRQKENASKA
-524 AATPS
+524 S
-529 VPDISSEI
+529 VTDISSEL

-543 DLQNQLHG
+543 DLQNQLHD

-571 LTEAQKAKVYKDFNN
+571 LSEAQKAKVYKDFNN

-622 KATEWAEHEKTKARQ
+622 KATEWAENEKGKARQ
-637 QEALSMFRENRKY
+637 NAALSALREQRQY
-650 LDIMRKA
+650 LDIVKNA
-657 MAGPGSM
+657 MNGPGTM
-664 TQKINNARVGI
+664 EERMNQARVGV
-675 LMAMRQKLGIENDR
+675 LTAMREKLGISNDSM
-689 TSPEEVGLFSNIM
+689 TPGLLSAFSTVM
-702 NSVKNNLMPGL
+702 NDVQNNLVRGL
-713 ESESWAR
+713 ETQDWAR
-720 RLEESTIPVVRGS
+720 KLDQPSISVIRGS
-733 HLDRDVPGVSPSIT
+733 REYHDVPGVNNTVII
-747 TNITIEGGVYSDNEM
+747 NGGVFENNETLKKFSDA
-762 VKNMTNEVAD
+762 TAD
-772 RVNRAVTEAARQSN
+772 KFIEAYRSSTQNSLL
-786 FSYDM
+786 SY
-791 GG
+791 

>member
-33 KAMSRLNHENKKI
+33 KAMSKLNHENKKI

-68 IQAASLNR
+68 IRAASLNR
-76 QLEIQR
+76 QLEIQK
-82 QKLQLTAA
+82 QKLALVAA
-90 TYREVVLEKGRDSAA
+90 AYREVVQEKGRDSAA

-132 ARTEGTAGNRMVNSI
+132 ARTEGTAGNRMVNHI

-155 VITQGASDIGALS
+155 VIAQGASDIGALS

-173 VGKALGVVTAVG
+173 AGKAIGVATAVG

-191 AKSAMTA
+191 AKSAMNT

-206 QKMHTTNA
+206 QKMHTTNE

-243 IQSGGESGARMT
+243 LQSGGESGARMT

-269 GNMLPLNQQLL
+269 GNLLPLNQQLL

-291 AGLENEYVTQTLG
+291 AGLESEYVTQTLG

-314 SQMYEIQSRMV
+314 SQMYEIQSRMAH
-325 NLPTTGLLDP
+325 LPTTGLLDP
-335 NKAHEMMLD
+335 DKAHEMMLS
-344 WREMQIEMN
+344 WWEMQIEMN
-353 QVTGSLGAALLP
+353 QISGSLGAALLP

-377 IKELTEDIRDN
+377 IKEITKAIRDN
-388 KETIKTVM
+388 KENIQSAM
-396 DIVGDTG
+396 DILSNSG

-409 AGIWKEAFP
+409 VDICKEAFP

-434 DNGLKDIKK
+434 DDGLKAIKK
-443 SIEDVKEASPGLSA
+443 SIEEVKEASPGLSA
-457 ISEYMP
+457 VSKYLP
-463 TPVNMARFARW
+463 TPPNMARFAKW
-474 AYRKARGLP
+474 AYRKIKGFP
-483 ENEEEQPEAA
+483 EEEEKTESS
-493 KESPKEIKGTTQDAE
+493 KEQVPKEMQGTTQNPE
-508 TTRRQV
+508 TTRKRV
-514 EEATHQKGKA
+514 EEATRQKEK
-524 AATPS
+524 TDNTS
-529 VPDISSEI
+529 SIPDISDEI

-543 DLQNQLHG
+543 DLQNQLHD
-551 IDLRAEKLRKEGV
+551 IDQRAEKLRKEGV

-571 LTEAQKAKVYKDFNN
+571 FSEAQKAKVYKDFNN
-586 NVISQIDSSWKSE
+586 NVISQIDASWKSE

-622 KATEWAEHEKTKARQ
+622 KATEWAENEKGKARQ
-637 QEALSMFRENRKY
+637 NAALSALREQRQY
-650 LDIMRKA
+650 LDIVKNA
-657 MAGPGSM
+657 MNGPGTM
-664 TQKINNARVGI
+664 EERMNQARVGV
-675 LMAMRQKLGIENDR
+675 LTAMREKLGISNDSL
-689 TSPEEVGLFSNIM
+689 TPGLLSAFSTVM
-702 NSVKNNLMPGL
+702 NDVQNNLVRGL
-713 ESESWAR
+713 ETQDWAR
-720 RLEESTIPVVRGS
+720 KLDQSSISVIRGS
-733 HLDRDVPGVSPSIT
+733 REYHDVPGVNNTVII
-747 TNITIEGGVYSDNEM
+747 NGGVFENNETLKKFSDA
-762 VKNMTNEVAD
+762 TAD
-772 RVNRAVTEAARQSN
+772 KFIEAYRSSTQNSLL
-786 FSYDM
+786 SY
-791 GG
+791 

>member
-33 KAMSRLNHENKKI
+33 KAMSKLNHENKKI

-68 IQAASLNR
+68 IRAASLNR
-76 QLEIQR
+76 QLEIQK
-82 QKLQLTAA
+82 QKLALVAA
-90 TYREVVLEKGRDSAA
+90 AYREVVQEKGRDSAA

-116 RKAYANLEAQ
+116 KKAYANLEAQ

-132 ARTEGTAGNRMVNSI
+132 ARTEGTAGNRMVNHI

-155 VITQGASDIGALS
+155 VIAQGASDIGALS

-173 VGKALGVVTAVG
+173 AGKALGVATAVG

-191 AKSAMTA
+191 AKSAMNA

-206 QKMHTTNA
+206 QKMHTTNE

-243 IQSGGESGARMT
+243 LQSGGESGARMT

-269 GNMLPLNQQLL
+269 GNLLPLNQQLL
-280 ALAQGYRNAAA
+280 ALAQVYRNAAA
-291 AGLENEYVTQTLG
+291 AGLESEYVTQTLG

-314 SQMYEIQSRMV
+314 SQMYEIQSRMAH
-325 NLPTTGLLDP
+325 LPTTGLLDP
-335 NKAHEMMLD
+335 DKAHEMMLS

-353 QVTGSLGAALLP
+353 QISGALGAALLP

-377 IKELTEDIRDN
+377 IKEITKAIRDN
-388 KETIKTVM
+388 KENIQSAM
-396 DIVGDTG
+396 DILSNSG

-409 AGIWKEAFP
+409 VDICKEAFP
-418 PVTDGLK
+418 PVTNGLK

-434 DNGLKDIKK
+434 DDGLKAIKK
-443 SIEDVKEASPGLSA
+443 SIEEVKKASPGLSA
-457 ISEYMP
+457 VSKYLP
-463 TPVNMARFARW
+463 TPPNMARFAKW
-474 AYRKARGLP
+474 AYRKIKGFP
-483 ENEEEQPEAA
+483 EEEEKTESS
-493 KESPKEIKGTTQDAE
+493 KEQVPKEMQGTTQNPE
-508 TTRRQV
+508 TTRRRV
-514 EEATHQKGKA
+514 EEATRQKEKVDN
-524 AATPS
+524 TTS
-529 VPDISSEI
+529 IPDISDEI

-543 DLQNQLHG
+543 DLQNQLHD
-551 IDLRAEKLRKEGV
+551 IDQRAEKLRKEGV

-571 LTEAQKAKVYKDFNN
+571 FSEAQKAKVYKDFNN
-586 NVISQIDSSWKSE
+586 NVISQIDASWKSE

-605 DIEREK
+605 NIEREK

-622 KATEWAEHEKTKARQ
+622 KATEWAENEKGKARQ
-637 QEALSMFRENRKY
+637 NAALSALREQREY
-650 LDIMRKA
+650 LDIVKNA
-657 MAGPGSM
+657 MNGSGTM
-664 TQKINNARVGI
+664 EERMNRARVGV
-675 LMAMRQKLGIENDR
+675 LTAMREKLGISNDSL
-689 TSPEEVGLFSNIM
+689 TPGLLSAFSTVM
-702 NSVKNNLMPGL
+702 NDVQNNLVRGL
-713 ESESWAR
+713 ETQDWAR
-720 RLEESTIPVVRGS
+720 KLDQSSISVIRGS
-733 HLDRDVPGVSPSIT
+733 KEYHDVPGVNNTVII
-747 TNITIEGGVYSDNEM
+747 NGGVFENNETLKKFSDA
-762 VKNMTNEVAD
+762 TAD
-772 RVNRAVTEAARQSN
+772 KFIEAYRSSTQNSLL
-786 FSYDM
+786 SY
-791 GG
+791 

>member
-1 MAKETVT
+1 MTKETVT

-33 KAMSRLNHENKKI
+33 KAMSKLNHENKKI

-68 IQAASLNR
+68 IRAASLNR
-76 QLEIQR
+76 QLEIQK
-82 QKLQLTAA
+82 QKLALVAA
-90 TYREVVLEKGRDSAA
+90 AYREVVQEKGRDSAA

-116 RKAYANLEAQ
+116 KKAYANLEAQ

-132 ARTEGTAGNRMVNSI
+132 ARTEGTAGNRMVNHI

-155 VITQGASDIGALS
+155 VIAQGASDIGALS

-173 VGKALGVVTAVG
+173 AGKALGVATAVG

-191 AKSAMTA
+191 AKSAMNA

-206 QKMHTTNA
+206 QKMHTTNE

-243 IQSGGESGARMT
+243 LQSGGESGARMT

-269 GNMLPLNQQLL
+269 GNLLPLNQQLL

-291 AGLENEYVTQTLG
+291 AGLESEYVTQTLG

-314 SQMYEIQSRMV
+314 SQMYEIQSRMAH
-325 NLPTTGLLDP
+325 LPTTGLLDP
-335 NKAHEMMLD
+335 DKAHEMMLS

-353 QVTGSLGAALLP
+353 QISGSLGAALLP

-377 IKELTEDIRDN
+377 IKEITKAIRDN
-388 KETIKTVM
+388 KENIQSAM
-396 DIVGDTG
+396 DILSNSG

-409 AGIWKEAFP
+409 VDICKEAFP

-434 DNGLKDIKK
+434 DDGLKAIKK
-443 SIEDVKEASPGLSA
+443 SIEEVKEASPGLSA
-457 ISEYMP
+457 VSKYLP
-463 TPVNMARFARW
+463 TPPNMARFAKW
-474 AYRKARGLP
+474 AYRKIKGFP
-483 ENEEEQPEAA
+483 EEEEKTESS
-493 KESPKEIKGTTQDAE
+493 KEQVPKEMQGTTQNPE
-508 TTRRQV
+508 TTRKRV
-514 EEATHQKGKA
+514 EEATRQKEK
-524 AATPS
+524 TDNTS
-529 VPDISSEI
+529 SIPDISDEI

-543 DLQNQLHG
+543 DLQNQLHD
-551 IDLRAEKLRKEGV
+551 IDQRAEKLRKEGV

-571 LTEAQKAKVYKDFNN
+571 FSEAQKAKVYKDFNN
-586 NVISQIDSSWKSE
+586 NVISQIDASWKSE

-605 DIEREK
+605 NIEREK

-622 KATEWAEHEKTKARQ
+622 KATEWAENEKGKARQ
-637 QEALSMFRENRKY
+637 NAALSALREQREY
-650 LDIMRKA
+650 LDIVKNA
-657 MAGPGSM
+657 MNGSGTM
-664 TQKINNARVGI
+664 EERMNRARVGV
-675 LMAMRQKLGIENDR
+675 LTAMREKLGISNDSL
-689 TSPEEVGLFSNIM
+689 TPGLLSAFSTVM
-702 NSVKNNLMPGL
+702 NDVQNNLVRGL
-713 ESESWAR
+713 ETQDWAR
-720 RLEESTIPVVRGS
+720 KLDQSSISVIRGS
-733 HLDRDVPGVSPSIT
+733 REYHDVPGVNNTVII
-747 TNITIEGGVYSDNEM
+747 NGGVFENNETLKKFSDA
-762 VKNMTNEVAD
+762 TAD
-772 RVNRAVTEAARQSN
+772 KFIEAYRSSTQNSLL
-786 FSYDM
+786 SY
-791 GG
+791 

>member
-33 KAMSRLNHENKKI
+33 KAMSKLNHENKKI

-68 IQAASLNR
+68 IQAAALNR
-76 QLEIQR
+76 QLEIQK
-82 QKLQLTAA
+82 QKLQLVAA
-90 TYREVVLEKGRDSAA
+90 AYKEVVQEKGRDSAA

-132 ARTEGTAGNRMVNSI
+132 ARIEGTAGNRMVNRI

-155 VITQGASDIGALS
+155 VIAQGASDIGALS

-173 VGKALGVVTAVG
+173 AGKALGVATAVG

-191 AKSAMTA
+191 AKSAMNT

-206 QKMHTTNA
+206 QKMHTTNE

-269 GNMLPLNQQLL
+269 GNLLPLNQQLL

-314 SQMYEIQSRMV
+314 SQMYEIQSRMA

-335 NKAHEMMLD
+335 DKAHEMMLS

-353 QVTGSLGAALLP
+353 QISGALGAALLP

-377 IKELTEDIRDN
+377 IKEITKAIRDN
-388 KETIKTVM
+388 KENIQSAM
-396 DIVGDTG
+396 DILSNSG

-409 AGIWKEAFP
+409 VDICKGAFP

-434 DNGLKDIKK
+434 DDGLKEIKK
-443 SIEDVKEASPGLSA
+443 SIEEVKEASPGLSA
-457 ISEYMP
+457 VSKYLP
-463 TPVNMARFARW
+463 TPPNMARFARW
-474 AYRKARGLP
+474 AYRKVKGLP
-483 ENEEEQPEAA
+483 EEDETEAGKEEA
-493 KESPKEIKGTTQDAE
+493 PKEKETQGTTQDAE
-508 TTRRQV
+508 TTKRQV
-514 EEATHQKGKA
+514 EAAIRQKEKA
-524 AATPS
+524 DSTS
-529 VPDISSEI
+529 SLPDISGEI

-543 DLQNQLHG
+543 DLQNQLHD

-564 EEAQIVA
+564 EETQIVA
-571 LTEAQKAKVYKDFNN
+571 LSEAQKAKVYKDFNN
-586 NVISQIDSSWKSE
+586 NVISQIDASWKSE

-605 DIEREK
+605 NIEREK

-622 KATEWAEHEKTKARQ
+622 KATRWAENEKGKARQ
-637 QEALSMFRENRKY
+637 SAALSALREQREY
-650 LDIMRKA
+650 LDIVKNA
-657 MAGPGSM
+657 MNGSGTM
-664 TQKINNARVGI
+664 EERMNQARVGV
-675 LMAMRQKLGIENDR
+675 LTAMREKLGISNDSL
-689 TSPEEVGLFSNIM
+689 TPGLLSAFSTVM
-702 NSVKNNLMPGL
+702 NDVQNNLVRGL
-713 ESESWAR
+713 ETQDWAR
-720 RLEESTIPVVRGS
+720 KLDQSSISVIRGS
-733 HLDRDVPGVSPSIT
+733 REYHDVPGVNNTVII
-747 TNITIEGGVYSDNEM
+747 NGGVFENNETLKKFSDA
-762 VKNMTNEVAD
+762 TAD
-772 RVNRAVTEAARQSN
+772 KFIEAYRSSTQNSLL
-786 FSYDM
+786 SY
-791 GG
+791 

>member
-33 KAMSRLNHENKKI
+33 KAMSKLNHENKKI

-68 IQAASLNR
+68 IRAASLNR
-76 QLEIQR
+76 QLEIQK
-82 QKLQLTAA
+82 QKLALVAA
-90 TYREVVLEKGRDSAA
+90 AYREVVQEKGRDSAA

-132 ARTEGTAGNRMVNSI
+132 ARTEGTAGNRMVNHI

-155 VITQGASDIGALS
+155 VIAQGASDIGALS

-173 VGKALGVVTAVG
+173 AGKALGVATAVG

-191 AKSAMTA
+191 AKSAMNA

-206 QKMHTTNA
+206 QKMHTTNE

-243 IQSGGESGARMT
+243 LQSGGESGARMT

-269 GNMLPLNQQLL
+269 GNLLPLNQQLL

-291 AGLENEYVTQTLG
+291 AGLESEYVTQTLG

-314 SQMYEIQSRMV
+314 SQMYEIQSRMAH
-325 NLPTTGLLDP
+325 LPTTGLLDP
-335 NKAHEMMLD
+335 DKAHEMMLS

-353 QVTGSLGAALLP
+353 QISGALGAALLP

-377 IKELTEDIRDN
+377 IKEITKAIRDN
-388 KETIKTVM
+388 KESIQSAM
-396 DIVGDTG
+396 DILSNSG

-409 AGIWKEAFP
+409 VDICKEAFP

-434 DNGLKDIKK
+434 DDGLKAIKK
-443 SIEDVKEASPGLSA
+443 SIEEVKEASPGLSA
-457 ISEYMP
+457 VSKYLP
-463 TPVNMARFARW
+463 TPPNMARFARW
-474 AYRKARGLP
+474 AYRKIKGFP
-483 ENEEEQPEAA
+483 EEEEKTESS
-493 KESPKEIKGTTQDAE
+493 KEQAPKEMQGTTQNPE
-508 TTRRQV
+508 TTRRRV
-514 EEATHQKGKA
+514 EEATRQKEK
-524 AATPS
+524 TDNTS
-529 VPDISSEI
+529 SIPDISDEI

-543 DLQNQLHG
+543 DLQNQLHD
-551 IDLRAEKLRKEGV
+551 IDQRAEKLRKEGV

-571 LTEAQKAKVYKDFNN
+571 FSEAQKAKVYKDFNN
-586 NVISQIDSSWKSE
+586 NVISQIDASWKSE

-605 DIEREK
+605 NIEREK

-622 KATEWAEHEKTKARQ
+622 KATEWAENEKGKARQ
-637 QEALSMFRENRKY
+637 NAALSALREQREY
-650 LDIMRKA
+650 LDIVKNA
-657 MAGPGSM
+657 MNGSGTM
-664 TQKINNARVGI
+664 EERMNRARVGV
-675 LMAMRQKLGIENDR
+675 LTAMREKLGISNDSL
-689 TSPEEVGLFSNIM
+689 TPGLLSAFSTVM
-702 NSVKNNLMPGL
+702 NDVQNNLVRGL
-713 ESESWAR
+713 ETQDWAR
-720 RLEESTIPVVRGS
+720 KLDQSSISVIRGS
-733 HLDRDVPGVSPSIT
+733 REYHDVPGVNNTVII
-747 TNITIEGGVYSDNEM
+747 NGGVFENNETLKKFSDA
-762 VKNMTNEVAD
+762 TAD
-772 RVNRAVTEAARQSN
+772 KFIEAYRSSTQNSLL
-786 FSYDM
+786 SY
-791 GG
+791 

>member
-33 KAMSRLNHENKKI
+33 KAMSKLNHENKKI

-68 IQAASLNR
+68 IRAASLNR
-76 QLEIQR
+76 QLEIQK
-82 QKLQLTAA
+82 QKLALVAA
-90 TYREVVLEKGRDSAA
+90 AYREVVQEKGRDSAA

-116 RKAYANLEAQ
+116 KKAYANLEAQ

-132 ARTEGTAGNRMVNSI
+132 ARTEGTAGNRMVNHI

-155 VITQGASDIGALS
+155 VIAQGASDIGALS

-173 VGKALGVVTAVG
+173 AGKALGVATAVG

-191 AKSAMTA
+191 AKSAMNA

-206 QKMHTTNA
+206 QKMHTTNE

-243 IQSGGESGARMT
+243 LQSGGESGARMT

-269 GNMLPLNQQLL
+269 GNLLPLNQQLL

-291 AGLENEYVTQTLG
+291 AGLESEYVTQTLG

-314 SQMYEIQSRMV
+314 SQMYEIQSRMAH
-325 NLPTTGLLDP
+325 LPTTGLLDP
-335 NKAHEMMLD
+335 DKAHEMMLS

-353 QVTGSLGAALLP
+353 QISGSLGAALLP

-377 IKELTEDIRDN
+377 IKEITKAIRDN
-388 KETIKTVM
+388 KENIQSAM
-396 DIVGDTG
+396 DILSNSG

-409 AGIWKEAFP
+409 VDICKEAFP

-434 DNGLKDIKK
+434 DDGLKAIKK
-443 SIEDVKEASPGLSA
+443 SIEEVKEASPGLSA
-457 ISEYMP
+457 VSKYLP
-463 TPVNMARFARW
+463 TPPNMARFAKW
-474 AYRKARGLP
+474 AYRKIKGFP
-483 ENEEEQPEAA
+483 EEEEKTESS
-493 KESPKEIKGTTQDAE
+493 KEQVPKEMQGTTQNPE
-508 TTRRQV
+508 TTRKRV
-514 EEATHQKGKA
+514 EEATRQKEK
-524 AATPS
+524 TDNTS
-529 VPDISSEI
+529 SIPDISDEI

-543 DLQNQLHG
+543 DLQNQLHD
-551 IDLRAEKLRKEGV
+551 IDQRAEKLRKEGV

-571 LTEAQKAKVYKDFNN
+571 FSEAQKAKVYKDFNN

-650 LDIMRKA
+650 LDIMRNA

-733 HLDRDVPGVSPSIT
+733 RLDRDVPGVSPSIT

-772 RVNRAVTEAARQSN
+772 RVNRAVTEAARQSD

>member
-1 MAKETVT
+1 MANETVT

-33 KAMSRLNHENKKI
+33 KAMSKLNHENKKI

-68 IQAASLNR
+68 IQAAALNR
-76 QLEIQR
+76 QLEIQK
-82 QKLQLTAA
+82 QKLALVAA
-90 TYREVVLEKGRDSAA
+90 AYREVVQEKGRDSAA

-132 ARTEGTAGNRMVNSI
+132 ARTEGTAGNRMVNRI

-155 VITQGASDIGALS
+155 VIAQGANDIGALS

-173 VGKALGVVTAVG
+173 AGKALGVATAVG

-191 AKSAMTA
+191 AKSAMNT

-206 QKMHTTNA
+206 QKMHTTNE

-243 IQSGGESGARMT
+243 LQSGGESGARMT

-269 GNMLPLNQQLL
+269 GNLLPLNQQLL

-291 AGLENEYVTQTLG
+291 AGLESEYVTQTLG

-314 SQMYEIQSRMV
+314 SQMYEIQNRMAH
-325 NLPTTGLLDP
+325 LPTTGLLDP
-335 NKAHEMMLD
+335 DKAHEMMLS

-353 QVTGSLGAALLP
+353 QISGSLGAALLP

-370 LPKVNDG
+370 LPKVTDG
-377 IKELTEDIRDN
+377 MKEITEAIRDN
-388 KETIKTVM
+388 KENIQAAM
-396 DIVGDTG
+396 DILSNSG

-409 AGIWKEAFP
+409 VDICKEAFP

-434 DNGLKDIKK
+434 DDGLKAIKK
-443 SIEDVKEASPGLSA
+443 SIEEVKEASPGLSA
-457 ISEYMP
+457 VSKYLP
-463 TPVNMARFARW
+463 TPPNMARFARW

-508 TTRRQV
+508 TTQRQV
-514 EEATHQKGKA
+514 EEATRQKEKA
-524 AATPS
+524 DNTPS
-529 VPDISSEI
+529 MPDISDEI

-543 DLQNQLHG
+543 DLQNQLHD
-551 IDLRAEKLRKEGV
+551 IDQRAEKLRKEGV

-571 LTEAQKAKVYKDFNN
+571 LSEAQKAKVYKDFNN
-586 NVISQIDSSWKSE
+586 NVISQIDASWKSE

-605 DIEREK
+605 NIEREK

-622 KATEWAEHEKTKARQ
+622 KATEWAENEKGKARQ
-637 QEALSMFRENRKY
+637 NAALSALREQREY
-650 LDIMRKA
+650 LDIVKNA
-657 MAGPGSM
+657 MNGSGTM
-664 TQKINNARVGI
+664 EERMNRARVGV
-675 LMAMRQKLGIENDR
+675 LTAMREKLGISNDSL
-689 TSPEEVGLFSNIM
+689 TPGLLSAFSTVM
-702 NSVKNNLMPGL
+702 NDVQNNLVRGL
-713 ESESWAR
+713 ETQDWAR
-720 RLEESTIPVVRGS
+720 KLDQSSISVIRGS
-733 HLDRDVPGVSPSIT
+733 QEYHDVPGVNNTVII
-747 TNITIEGGVYSDNEM
+747 NGGVFENNETLKKFSDA
-762 VKNMTNEVAD
+762 TAD
-772 RVNRAVTEAARQSN
+772 KFIEAYRSSTQNSLL
-786 FSYDM
+786 SY
-791 GG
+791 

>member
-33 KAMSRLNHENKKI
+33 KAMAKLNHENKKI

-90 TYREVVLEKGRDSAA
+90 AYREVVLEKGRDSAA

-173 VGKALGVVTAVG
+173 AGKALGVATAVG

-191 AKSAMTA
+191 AKSAMNT

-314 SQMYEIQSRMV
+314 SQMYEIQSRMA

-388 KETIKTVM
+388 KESIQSAM
-396 DIVGDTG
+396 DILSNSG

-409 AGIWKEAFP
+409 VDICKEAFP

-434 DNGLKDIKK
+434 DDGLKAIKK
-443 SIEDVKEASPGLSA
+443 SIEEVKEASPGLSA
-457 ISEYMP
+457 VSKYLP
-463 TPVNMARFARW
+463 TPPNMARFAKW
-474 AYRKARGLP
+474 AYRKIKGFP
-483 ENEEEQPEAA
+483 EEEEKTESS
-493 KESPKEIKGTTQDAE
+493 KEQVPKEMQGTTQNPE
-508 TTRRQV
+508 TTRKRV
-514 EEATHQKGKA
+514 EEATRQKEK
-524 AATPS
+524 TDNTS
-529 VPDISSEI
+529 SIPDISDEI

-543 DLQNQLHG
+543 DLQNQLHD
-551 IDLRAEKLRKEGV
+551 IDQRAEKLRKEGV

-571 LTEAQKAKVYKDFNN
+571 FSEAQKAKVYKDFNN
-586 NVISQIDSSWKSE
+586 NVISQIDASWKSE

-605 DIEREK
+605 NIEREK

-622 KATEWAEHEKTKARQ
+622 KATEWAENEKGKARQ
-637 QEALSMFRENRKY
+637 NAALAALREQREY
-650 LDIMRKA
+650 LDIVKNA
-657 MAGPGSM
+657 MNGSGTM
-664 TQKINNARVGI
+664 EERMNRARVGV
-675 LMAMRQKLGIENDR
+675 LTAMREKLGISNDSL
-689 TSPEEVGLFSNIM
+689 TPGLLSAFSTVM
-702 NSVKNNLMPGL
+702 NDVQNNLVRGL
-713 ESESWAR
+713 ETQDWAR
-720 RLEESTIPVVRGS
+720 KLDQSSISVIRGS
-733 HLDRDVPGVSPSIT
+733 REYHDVPGVNNTVII
-747 TNITIEGGVYSDNEM
+747 NGGVFENNETLKKFSDA
-762 VKNMTNEVAD
+762 TAD
-772 RVNRAVTEAARQSN
+772 KFIEAYRSSTQNSLL
-786 FSYDM
+786 SY
-791 GG
+791 

>member
-60 KDRLKTLD
+60 KDRLKMLD

-90 TYREVVLEKGRDSAA
+90 AYREVVLEKGRDSAA

-132 ARTEGTAGNRMVNSI
+132 ARTEGTTGNRMVNSI

-173 VGKALGVVTAVG
+173 AGKALGVVTAVG

-314 SQMYEIQSRMV
+314 SQMYEIQSRMA

-434 DNGLKDIKK
+434 DDGLQEIKK
-443 SIEDVKEASPGLSA
+443 SIEEVKEASPGLSA
-457 ISEYMP
+457 VPKYLP
-463 TPVNMARFARW
+463 TPPNVARFARW

-483 ENEEEQPEAA
+483 ENEEEQPEAV

-514 EEATHQKGKA
+514 EEATRQKEKA
-524 AATPS
+524 AATLS

-543 DLQNQLHG
+543 DLQNQLHD

-622 KATEWAEHEKTKARQ
+622 KATEWAENEKGKARQ
-637 QEALSMFRENRKY
+637 HAALSALREQRRY
-650 LDIMRKA
+650 LDIVKNA
-657 MAGPGSM
+657 MNGPGTM
-664 TQKINNARVGI
+664 EERMNQARVGV
-675 LMAMRQKLGIENDR
+675 LTAMREKLGISNDSM
-689 TSPEEVGLFSNIM
+689 TPGLLSAFSTVM
-702 NSVKNNLMPGL
+702 NDVQNNLVRGL
-713 ESESWAR
+713 ETQDWAR
-720 RLEESTIPVVRGS
+720 KLDQSSISVIRGS
-733 HLDRDVPGVSPSIT
+733 REYHDVPGVNNTVII
-747 TNITIEGGVYSDNEM
+747 NGGVFENNETLKKFSDA
-762 VKNMTNEVAD
+762 TAD
-772 RVNRAVTEAARQSN
+772 KFIEAYRSSTQNSLL
-786 FSYDM
+786 SY
-791 GG
+791 

>member
-33 KAMSRLNHENKKI
+33 KAMSKLNHENKKI

-82 QKLQLTAA
+82 QKLALVAA
-90 TYREVVLEKGRDSAA
+90 AYREVVQEKGRDSAA
-105 SARLETRLLNE
+105 SARLETRLLNQ

-132 ARTEGTAGNRMVNSI
+132 ARTEGTAGNRMVNRI

-155 VITQGASDIGALS
+155 VIAQGASDIGALS

-173 VGKALGVVTAVG
+173 AGKALGVVTAVG

-191 AKSAMTA
+191 AKSAMNT

-206 QKMHTTNA
+206 QKMHTTNE

-269 GNMLPLNQQLL
+269 GNLLPLNQQLL

-314 SQMYEIQSRMV
+314 SQMYEIQSRMAH
-325 NLPTTGLLDP
+325 LPTTGLLDP
-335 NKAHEMMLD
+335 DKAHEMMLS

-353 QVTGSLGAALLP
+353 QISGALGAALLP

-377 IKELTEDIRDN
+377 IKKITKAIRDN
-388 KETIKTVM
+388 KENIQSAM
-396 DIVGDTG
+396 DILSNSG

-409 AGIWKEAFP
+409 VGICKEAFP

-425 DVAGLLKDV
+425 DVAGLLEDV
-434 DNGLKDIKK
+434 DDGLKAIKK
-443 SIEDVKEASPGLSA
+443 SIEEVKEASPGLSA
-457 ISEYMP
+457 VSKYLP
-463 TPVNMARFARW
+463 TPPNMARFARW
-474 AYRKARGLP
+474 AYRKIKGFP
-483 ENEEEQPEAA
+483 EEEEKTESS
-493 KESPKEIKGTTQDAE
+493 KEQAPKEMQGTTQNPE
-508 TTRRQV
+508 TTRRRV
-514 EEATHQKGKA
+514 EEATRQKEKA
-524 AATPS
+524 DNTS
-529 VPDISSEI
+529 SIPDISDEI

-543 DLQNQLHG
+543 DLQNQLHD
-551 IDLRAEKLRKEGV
+551 IDQRAEKLRKEGV

-571 LTEAQKAKVYKDFNN
+571 LSEAQKAKVYKDFNN
-586 NVISQIDSSWKSE
+586 NVISQIDASWKSE

-622 KATEWAEHEKTKARQ
+622 KATRWAENEKGKARQ
-637 QEALSMFRENRKY
+637 NAALSALREQREY
-650 LDIMRKA
+650 LDIVKNA
-657 MAGPGSM
+657 MNGSGTM
-664 TQKINNARVGI
+664 EERMNQARVGV
-675 LMAMRQKLGIENDR
+675 LTAMREKLGISNDSL
-689 TSPEEVGLFSNIM
+689 TPGLLSAFSTVM
-702 NSVKNNLMPGL
+702 NDVQNNLVRGL
-713 ESESWAR
+713 ETQDWAR
-720 RLEESTIPVVRGS
+720 KLDQSSISVIRGS
-733 HLDRDVPGVSPSIT
+733 REYHDVPGVNNTVII
-747 TNITIEGGVYSDNEM
+747 NGGVFENNETLKKFSDA
-762 VKNMTNEVAD
+762 TAD
-772 RVNRAVTEAARQSN
+772 KFIEAYRSSTQN
-786 FSYDM
+786 LLLSY
-791 GG
+791 

>member
-68 IQAASLNR
+68 IQAASLNQ

-90 TYREVVLEKGRDSAA
+90 AYREVVQEKGRDSAA

-155 VITQGASDIGALS
+155 VITQGANDIGALS

-314 SQMYEIQSRMV
+314 SQMYEIQSRMA

-434 DNGLKDIKK
+434 DHGLKDIKK

-457 ISEYMP
+457 VSKYLP
-463 TPVNMARFARW
+463 TPPNMARFAKW
-474 AYRKARGLP
+474 AYRKIKGFP
-483 ENEEEQPEAA
+483 EEEEKTESS
-493 KESPKEIKGTTQDAE
+493 KEQVPKEMQGTTQNPE
-508 TTRRQV
+508 TTRKRV
-514 EEATHQKGKA
+514 EEATRQKEK
-524 AATPS
+524 TDNTS
-529 VPDISSEI
+529 SIPDISDEI

-543 DLQNQLHG
+543 DLQNQLHD
-551 IDLRAEKLRKEGV
+551 IDQRAEKLRKEGV

-571 LTEAQKAKVYKDFNN
+571 FSEAQKAKVYKDFNN
-586 NVISQIDSSWKSE
+586 NVISQIDASWKSE

-605 DIEREK
+605 NIEREK

-622 KATEWAEHEKTKARQ
+622 KATEWAENEKGKARQ
-637 QEALSMFRENRKY
+637 NAALAALREQREY
-650 LDIMRKA
+650 LDIVKNA
-657 MAGPGSM
+657 MNGSGTM
-664 TQKINNARVGI
+664 EERMNQARVGV
-675 LMAMRQKLGIENDR
+675 LTAMREKLGISNDSL
-689 TSPEEVGLFSNIM
+689 TPGLLSAFSTVM
-702 NSVKNNLMPGL
+702 NDVQNNLVRGL
-713 ESESWAR
+713 ETQDWAR
-720 RLEESTIPVVRGS
+720 KLDQSSISVIRGS
-733 HLDRDVPGVSPSIT
+733 REYHDVPGVNNTVII
-747 TNITIEGGVYSDNEM
+747 NGGVFENNETLKKFSDA
-762 VKNMTNEVAD
+762 TAD
-772 RVNRAVTEAARQSN
+772 KFIEAYRSSTQNSLL
-786 FSYDM
+786 SY
-791 GG
+791 

>member
-33 KAMSRLNHENKKI
+33 KAMSKLNHENKKI

-68 IQAASLNR
+68 IRAASLNR
-76 QLEIQR
+76 QLEIQK
-82 QKLQLTAA
+82 QKLALVAA
-90 TYREVVLEKGRDSAA
+90 AYREVVQEKGRDSAA

-116 RKAYANLEAQ
+116 KKAYANLEAQ

-132 ARTEGTAGNRMVNSI
+132 ARTEGTAGNRMVNHI

-155 VITQGASDIGALS
+155 VIAQGASDIGALS

-173 VGKALGVVTAVG
+173 AGKAIGVATAVG

-191 AKSAMTA
+191 AKSAMNT

-206 QKMHTTNA
+206 QKMHTTNE

-243 IQSGGESGARMT
+243 LQSGGESGARMT
-255 AILSAYGVS
+255 DILSAYGVS

-269 GNMLPLNQQLL
+269 GNLLPLNQQLL

-291 AGLENEYVTQTLG
+291 AGIESEYVTQTLG

-314 SQMYEIQSRMV
+314 SQMYEIQSRMAH
-325 NLPTTGLLDP
+325 LPTTGLLDP
-335 NKAHEMMLD
+335 DKAHEMMLS

-353 QVTGSLGAALLP
+353 QISGSLGAALLP

-377 IKELTEDIRDN
+377 IKEITKAIRDN
-388 KETIKTVM
+388 KENIQSVM
-396 DIVGDTG
+396 DILSNSG

-409 AGIWKEAFP
+409 VDICKEAFP

-434 DNGLKDIKK
+434 DDGLKAIKK
-443 SIEDVKEASPGLSA
+443 SIEEVKEASPGLSA
-457 ISEYMP
+457 VSKYLP
-463 TPVNMARFARW
+463 TPPNMARFAKW
-474 AYRKARGLP
+474 AYRKIKGFP
-483 ENEEEQPEAA
+483 EEEEKTESS
-493 KESPKEIKGTTQDAE
+493 KEQVPKEMQGTTQNPE
-508 TTRRQV
+508 TTRKRV
-514 EEATHQKGKA
+514 EEATRQKEK
-524 AATPS
+524 TDNTS
-529 VPDISSEI
+529 SIPDISDEI

-543 DLQNQLHG
+543 DLQNQLHD
-551 IDLRAEKLRKEGV
+551 IDQRAEKLRKEGV

-571 LTEAQKAKVYKDFNN
+571 FSEAQKAKVYKDFNN
-586 NVISQIDSSWKSE
+586 NVISQIDASWKSE

-605 DIEREK
+605 NIEREK

-622 KATEWAEHEKTKARQ
+622 KATEWAENEKGKARQ
-637 QEALSMFRENRKY
+637 NAALSALREQREY
-650 LDIMRKA
+650 LDIVKNA
-657 MAGPGSM
+657 MNGSGTM
-664 TQKINNARVGI
+664 EERMNRARVGV
-675 LMAMRQKLGIENDR
+675 LTAMREKLGISNDSL
-689 TSPEEVGLFSNIM
+689 TPGLLSAFSTVM
-702 NSVKNNLMPGL
+702 NDVQNNLVRGL
-713 ESESWAR
+713 ETQDWAR
-720 RLEESTIPVVRGS
+720 KLDQSSISVIRGS
-733 HLDRDVPGVSPSIT
+733 KEYHDVPGVNNTVII
-747 TNITIEGGVYSDNEM
+747 NGGVFENNETLKKFSDA
-762 VKNMTNEVAD
+762 TAD
-772 RVNRAVTEAARQSN
+772 KFIEAYRSSTQNSLL
-786 FSYDM
+786 SY
-791 GG
+791 

>member
-33 KAMSRLNHENKKI
+33 KAMSKLNHENKKI

-68 IQAASLNR
+68 IRAASLNR
-76 QLEIQR
+76 QLEIQK
-82 QKLQLTAA
+82 QKLALVAA
-90 TYREVVLEKGRDSAA
+90 AYREVVQEKGRDSAA

-116 RKAYANLEAQ
+116 KKAYANLEAQ

-132 ARTEGTAGNRMVNSI
+132 ARTEGTAGNRMVNHI

-155 VITQGASDIGALS
+155 VIAQGASDIGALS

-173 VGKALGVVTAVG
+173 AGKALGVVTAVG

-191 AKSAMTA
+191 AKSAMNT

-206 QKMHTTNA
+206 QKMHTTNE

-243 IQSGGESGARMT
+243 LQSGGESGARMT

-269 GNMLPLNQQLL
+269 GNLLPLNQQLL

-291 AGLENEYVTQTLG
+291 AGLESEYVTQTLG

-314 SQMYEIQSRMV
+314 SQMYEIQSRMAH
-325 NLPTTGLLDP
+325 LPTTGLLDP
-335 NKAHEMMLD
+335 DKAHEMMLS

-353 QVTGSLGAALLP
+353 QISGALGAALLP

-377 IKELTEDIRDN
+377 IKEITKAIRDN
-388 KETIKTVM
+388 KESIQSAM
-396 DIVGDTG
+396 DILSNSG

-409 AGIWKEAFP
+409 VDICKEAFP

-434 DNGLKDIKK
+434 DDGLKAIKK
-443 SIEDVKEASPGLSA
+443 SIEEVKEASPGLSA
-457 ISEYMP
+457 VSKYLP
-463 TPVNMARFARW
+463 TPPNMARFAKW
-474 AYRKARGLP
+474 AYRKIKGFP
-483 ENEEEQPEAA
+483 EEEEKTESS
-493 KESPKEIKGTTQDAE
+493 KEQVPKEMQGTTQNPE
-508 TTRRQV
+508 TTRKRV
-514 EEATHQKGKA
+514 EEATRQKEK
-524 AATPS
+524 TDNTS
-529 VPDISSEI
+529 SIPDISDEI

-543 DLQNQLHG
+543 DLQNQLHD
-551 IDLRAEKLRKEGV
+551 IDQRAEKLRKEGV

-571 LTEAQKAKVYKDFNN
+571 FSEAQKAKVYKDFNN
-586 NVISQIDSSWKSE
+586 NVISQIDASWKSE

-605 DIEREK
+605 NIEREK

-622 KATEWAEHEKTKARQ
+622 KATEWAENEKGKARQ
-637 QEALSMFRENRKY
+637 NAALSALREQREY
-650 LDIMRKA
+650 LDIVKNA
-657 MAGPGSM
+657 MNGSGTM
-664 TQKINNARVGI
+664 EERMNRARVGV
-675 LMAMRQKLGIENDR
+675 LTAMREKLGISNDSL
-689 TSPEEVGLFSNIM
+689 TPGLLSAFSTVM
-702 NSVKNNLMPGL
+702 NDVQNNLVRGL
-713 ESESWAR
+713 ETQDWAR
-720 RLEESTIPVVRGS
+720 KLDQSSISVIRGS
-733 HLDRDVPGVSPSIT
+733 REYHDVPGVNNTVII
-747 TNITIEGGVYSDNEM
+747 NGGVFENNETLKKFSDA
-762 VKNMTNEVAD
+762 TAD
-772 RVNRAVTEAARQSN
+772 KFIEAYRSSTQNSLL
-786 FSYDM
+786 SY
-791 GG
+791 

>member
-33 KAMSRLNHENKKI
+33 KAMSKLNHENKKI

-68 IQAASLNR
+68 IRAASLNR
-76 QLEIQR
+76 QLEIQK
-82 QKLQLTAA
+82 QKLALVAA
-90 TYREVVLEKGRDSAA
+90 AYREVVQEKGRDSAA

-116 RKAYANLEAQ
+116 KKAYANLEAQ

-132 ARTEGTAGNRMVNSI
+132 ARTEGTAGNRMVNHI

-155 VITQGASDIGALS
+155 VIAQGASDIGALS

-173 VGKALGVVTAVG
+173 AGKALGVATAVG

-191 AKSAMTA
+191 AKSAMNA

-206 QKMHTTNA
+206 QKMHTTNE

-243 IQSGGESGARMT
+243 LQSGGESGARMT

-269 GNMLPLNQQLL
+269 GNLLPLNQQLL
-280 ALAQGYRNAAA
+280 ALAQGYRNAAV
-291 AGLENEYVTQTLG
+291 AGLESEYVTQTLG

-314 SQMYEIQSRMV
+314 SQMYEIQSRMAH
-325 NLPTTGLLDP
+325 LPTTGLLDP
-335 NKAHEMMLD
+335 DKAHEMMLS

-353 QVTGSLGAALLP
+353 QISGALGAALLP

-377 IKELTEDIRDN
+377 IKEITKAIRDN
-388 KETIKTVM
+388 KESIQSAM
-396 DIVGDTG
+396 DILSNSG

-409 AGIWKEAFP
+409 VDICKETFP

-425 DVAGLLKDV
+425 DVAELLKDV
-434 DNGLKDIKK
+434 DDGLKAIKK
-443 SIEDVKEASPGLSA
+443 SIEEVKEASPGLSA
-457 ISEYMP
+457 VSKYLP
-463 TPVNMARFARW
+463 TPPNMTRFARW
-474 AYRKARGLP
+474 AYRKIKGFP
-483 ENEEEQPEAA
+483 EEEEKTESS
-493 KESPKEIKGTTQDAE
+493 KEQAPKEMQGTTQNPE
-508 TTRRQV
+508 TTRKRV
-514 EEATHQKGKA
+514 EEATRQKEK
-524 AATPS
+524 TDNTS
-529 VPDISSEI
+529 SIPDISDEI

-543 DLQNQLHG
+543 DLQNQLHD
-551 IDLRAEKLRKEGV
+551 IDQRAEKLRKEGV

-571 LTEAQKAKVYKDFNN
+571 LSEAQKAKVYKDFNN
-586 NVISQIDSSWKSE
+586 NVISQIDASWKSE

-605 DIEREK
+605 NIEREK

-622 KATEWAEHEKTKARQ
+622 KATEWAENEKGKARQ
-637 QEALSMFRENRKY
+637 NAALAALREQREY
-650 LDIMRKA
+650 LDIVKNA
-657 MAGPGSM
+657 MNGSGTM
-664 TQKINNARVGI
+664 EERMNRARVGV
-675 LMAMRQKLGIENDR
+675 LTAMREKLGISNDSL
-689 TSPEEVGLFSNIM
+689 TPGLLSAFSTVM
-702 NSVKNNLMPGL
+702 NDVQNNLVRGL
-713 ESESWAR
+713 ETQDWAR
-720 RLEESTIPVVRGS
+720 KLDQSSISVIRGS
-733 HLDRDVPGVSPSIT
+733 REYHDVPGVNNTVII
-747 TNITIEGGVYSDNEM
+747 NGGVFENNETLKKFSDA
-762 VKNMTNEVAD
+762 TAD
-772 RVNRAVTEAARQSN
+772 KFIEAYRSSTQNSLL
-786 FSYDM
+786 SY
-791 GG
+791 

>member
-33 KAMSRLNHENKKI
+33 KAMSKLNHENKKI

-68 IQAASLNR
+68 IRAASLNR
-76 QLEIQR
+76 QLEIQK
-82 QKLQLTAA
+82 QKLALVAA
-90 TYREVVLEKGRDSAA
+90 AYREVVQEKGRDSAA

-132 ARTEGTAGNRMVNSI
+132 ARTEGTAGNRMVNHI

-155 VITQGASDIGALS
+155 VIAQGASDIGALS

-173 VGKALGVVTAVG
+173 AGKALGVATAVG

-191 AKSAMTA
+191 AKSAMNA

-206 QKMHTTNA
+206 QKMHTTNE

-243 IQSGGESGARMT
+243 LQSGGESGARMT
-255 AILSAYGVS
+255 DILSAYGVS

-269 GNMLPLNQQLL
+269 GNLLPLNQQLL

-291 AGLENEYVTQTLG
+291 AGLESEYVTQTLG

-314 SQMYEIQSRMV
+314 SQMYEIQSRMAH
-325 NLPTTGLLDP
+325 LPTTGLLDP
-335 NKAHEMMLD
+335 DKAHEMMLS

-353 QVTGSLGAALLP
+353 QISGALGAALLP

-377 IKELTEDIRDN
+377 IKEITKAIRDN
-388 KETIKTVM
+388 KENIQSAM
-396 DIVGDTG
+396 DILSNSG

-409 AGIWKEAFP
+409 VDICKEAFP

-434 DNGLKDIKK
+434 DDGLKAIKK
-443 SIEDVKEASPGLSA
+443 SIEEVKEASPGLSA
-457 ISEYMP
+457 VSKYLP
-463 TPVNMARFARW
+463 TPPNMARFAKW
-474 AYRKARGLP
+474 AYRKIKGFP
-483 ENEEEQPEAA
+483 EEEEKTESS
-493 KESPKEIKGTTQDAE
+493 KEQVPKEMQGTTQNPE
-508 TTRRQV
+508 TTRKRV
-514 EEATHQKGKA
+514 EEATRQKEK
-524 AATPS
+524 TDNTS
-529 VPDISSEI
+529 SIPDISDEI

-543 DLQNQLHG
+543 DLQNQLHD
-551 IDLRAEKLRKEGV
+551 IDQRAEKLRKEGV

-571 LTEAQKAKVYKDFNN
+571 FSEAQKAKVYKDFNN
-586 NVISQIDSSWKSE
+586 NVISQIDASWKSE

-605 DIEREK
+605 NIEREK

-622 KATEWAEHEKTKARQ
+622 KATEWAENEKGKARQ
-637 QEALSMFRENRKY
+637 NAALAALREQREY
-650 LDIMRKA
+650 LDIVKNA
-657 MAGPGSM
+657 MNGSGTM
-664 TQKINNARVGI
+664 EERMNRARVGV
-675 LMAMRQKLGIENDR
+675 LTAMREKLGISNDSL
-689 TSPEEVGLFSNIM
+689 TPGLLSAFSTVM
-702 NSVKNNLMPGL
+702 NDVQNNLVRGL
-713 ESESWAR
+713 ETQDWAR
-720 RLEESTIPVVRGS
+720 KLDQSSISVIRGS
-733 HLDRDVPGVSPSIT
+733 REYHDVPGVNNTVII
-747 TNITIEGGVYSDNEM
+747 NGGVFENNETLKKFSDA
-762 VKNMTNEVAD
+762 TAD
-772 RVNRAVTEAARQSN
+772 KFIEAYRSSTQNSLL
-786 FSYDM
+786 SY
-791 GG
+791 